1 MQMGHSVASFDSAST
16 GVLVASDRHL
26 HEPTISC
33 PHCHEDIRLT
43 ESLAAPLLKSK
54 ELEFSRKEAALR
66 DRESNV
72 DRAVSE
78 RLVSERKK
86 LAEEEQKRARLALG
100 AELEG
105 KQRALDELN
114 QLLRTRDAKLAE
126 AQAAQAE
133 LVRKQRELDDK
144 SRELELTIEK
154 RVTAS
159 VGEIQSRAK
168 QEAVDEVKLK
178 VLEKDQLIHSMQRQI
193 EELRRKSEQGSQQLQ
208 GDVQELELAS
218 ILSTRFATDT
228 ITRVARGE
236 FGGDVMQQVLGTTG
250 SVCGSILWESK
261 RTKNWDHKWLAKLRQ
276 DQRAA
281 RADFA
286 VIVSQVLPKEIAH
299 FDQIDGVYVVSPQ
312 CVVPVAALLRKAL
325 LELAIARQSS
335 EASETKAAL
344 VYQYLTGPRFR
355 QRMQAM
361 VEAFTAMQEDLTAE
375 RKAIQKQWAKRE
387 TQLDRMMCSTVGMY
401 GDLQGIAGRSIQE
414 IEGMDLHALP
424 SSA

>member
-1 MQMGHSVASFDSAST
+1 MSLSTRSFAARDAQVA
-16 GVLVASDRHL
+16 
-26 HEPTISC
+26 EPTIDC
-33 PHCHEDIRLT
+33 PHCHTEIRLT

-54 ELEFSRKEAALR
+54 ELEFKQRESELR
-66 DRESNV
+66 DREV
-72 DRAVSE
+72 GLDKALAE
-78 RLVSERKK
+78 RLACERRKV
-86 LAEEEQKRARLALG
+86 ADEEQKKARLALG
-100 AELEG
+100 TELET
-105 KQRALDELN
+105 KQREVLELG
-114 QLLRTRDAKLAE
+114 QILKTRDAKLAE

-159 VGEIQSRAK
+159 VSEIQSKAK

-178 VLEKDQLIHSMQRQI
+178 VLEKDHLIQSMQRQI

-208 GDVQELELAS
+208 GDVQEVELAS
-218 ILSTRFATDT
+218 ILSTRFATDS

-236 FGGDVMQQVLGTTG
+236 FGGDVLQQVHGTAGT
-250 SVCGSILWESK
+250 VCGAILWESK
-261 RTKNWDHKWLAKLRQ
+261 RTKNWDQKWLAKLRQ

-281 RADFA
+281 KADVA

-312 CVVPVAALLRKAL
+312 CVVPMAALLRKAL
-325 LELAIARQSS
+325 LELAIARQSA
-335 EASETKAAL
+335 EAGETKAAL

-355 QRMQAM
+355 QRLQAM
-361 VEAFTAMQEDLTAE
+361 VESFTAMQEDLSAE
-375 RKAIQKQWAKRE
+375 KKAIQKQWAKRE
-387 TQLDRMMCSTVGMY
+387 LQLDRMMSSTAGMY

-414 IEGMDLHALP
+414 IEGMELRALP